1 MTVSTNKQLLEDFL
15 STNSKHERTIKI
27 LRLNI
32 DLMGMKL
39 RENNIDF
46 DEHLDVKIYDQKLAR
61 SNSPSAEG
69 H

>member
-46 DEHLDVKIYDQKLAR
+46 DEHLDVKIHDQKLAR